1 MKGIAKRYSW
11 SYYKG
16 GLTVEDIEAECY
28 AKLVELDNKNKLKE
42 ALGGEGKDKRGRTIY
57 PLLGEEISNYL
68 TDRTTRKLVRDSE
81 DRIKRD
87 ALWGYVSTDMGELLK
102 DEPIDKDFYQ
112 ELESEYANQQEKAKE
127 KIKFGKP
134 FIKLKNR
141 RNLNEEDQAK
151 ISGKQ
156 KDTPDIL
163 LFNYVRG
170 KGIIPNKIER
180 IRLEFEGNKYI
191 VLGYGSFENDL
202 IEKIEL
208 EAILNELKKE
218 LDDFGKKY
226 LTWLSIS
233 MNTFDAQMAR
243 ELKTYGN
250 KIKRYEEKIIK
261 LIISYKYRDDPEQKK
276 ANLKEYEML
285 LKIPK
290 SKKSIAYW
298 TGRKYKARLIEEPT
312 DKNSPE
318 DRKFKAEWEYIH
330 KCNQTVHWKQKDKKI

>member
-1 MKGIAKRYSW
+1 MR
-11 SYYKG
+11 
-16 GLTVEDIEAECY
+16 D
-28 AKLVELDNKNKLKE
+28 D
-42 ALGGEGKDKRGRTIY
+42 RG
-57 PLLGEEISNYL
+57 
-68 TDRTTRKLVRDSE
+68 
-81 DRIKRD
+81 RIKRD
-87 ALWGYVSTDMGELLK
+87 GLWGYVSTDTGELLK
-102 DEPIDKDFYQ
+102 DEPINKDFNQ